1 VEPAGNSHGGE
12 DAWRD
17 DGVLAKERSNKTLA
31 QMTSNIGGGNNLA
44 DQPLLVMD
52 GITKEFPGVR
62 ALDDIHFELEKG
74 EVHALVGENG
84 AGKSTLMLILG
95 GVHPDYRGKITLE
108 GEPVRFS
115 SPGEAIAQGIGVIY
129 QELDLALEFSV
140 AENIFLGMELMAS
153 TLPGIKR
160 LDRKRMIKK
169 AGELLNDLGFEISPH
184 AKVGSLSIGEQ
195 QLVQVAKAIRLSA
208 KVVVMDEPTARLAH
222 HETEALFKNIQS
234 LKQRGVSIIYISHHM
249 EEIMRVADRVTV
261 LRDGKKVGTVTREE
275 ASLDDI
281 IHMVVGK
288 ELSDFI
294 TRPDIEMGEEI
305 LRLEG
310 LCCEGQ
316 FDDVNF
322 SLRKGEIL
330 GIGGL
335 VGSGR
340 TELAQCIFGA
350 NKSNC
355 GQIFLEGEPLRLNS
369 PNQAI
374 KKGIVL
380 VPEERKAEGLVL
392 NHSVLA
398 NLSIALTQFISKFG
412 VINLQKRNSSAKR
425 MVKDM
430 NIKTPSL
437 LQEVGN
443 LSGGNQQK
451 VVIGK
456 WLDLKNRVFILD
468 QPTRGIDVGAKQEI
482 YHLIAKLAQAGSG
495 VIVISDELPELIGLA
510 DRIMIMRRGP
520 PHLNGER

>member
-1 VEPAGNSHGGE
+1 MSE
-12 DAWRD
+12 
-17 DGVLAKERSNKTLA
+17 
-31 QMTSNIGGGNNLA
+31 
-44 DQPLLVMD
+44 QPLLVMD

-84 AGKSTLMLILG
+84 AGKSTLMLVLG
-95 GVHPDYRGKITLE
+95 GVHTDYQ
-108 GEPVRFS
+108 GEIRLDGQEVRFS

-129 QELDLALEFSV
+129 QELDLAHEFSV

-153 TLPGIKR
+153 KIPGIKWV
-160 LDRKRMIKK
+160 DRKRMFRE
-169 AGELLNDLGFEISPH
+169 AAELLDDLGFDISPT

-195 QLVQVAKAIRLSA
+195 QLVQIAKAIRLSA

-222 HETEALFKNIQS
+222 HETEALFANIDK
-234 LKQRGVSIIYISHHM
+234 LKQRGVSIVYISHHM
-249 EEIMRVADRVTV
+249 EEILRVADRVTV
-261 LRDGKKVGTVTREE
+261 LRDGKKVGTVDKDATTLNE
-275 ASLDDI
+275 I
-281 IHMVVGK
+281 IRMVVGK

-294 TRPDIEMGEEI
+294 TRPEISMGDEI
-305 LRLEG
+305 LRVEG
-310 LCCEGQ
+310 LAREGLFQ
-316 FDDVNF
+316 GVNF
-322 SLRKGEIL
+322 SLRRGEIL

-350 NKSNC
+350 YKATT
-355 GQIFLEGEPLRLNS
+355 GQVFLNGKPLKLTS
-369 PNQAI
+369 PKQAI
-374 KKGIVL
+374 RNGIVL
-380 VPEERKAEGLVL
+380 VPEERKTEGLVL

-398 NLSIALTQFISKFG
+398 NLSIALTQFISKLG
-412 VINLQKRNSSAKR
+412 VINLQKRNSSARR
-425 MVKDM
+425 MVREM

-456 WLDLKNRVFILD
+456 WLGLKTRVFILD

-482 YHLIAKLAQAGSG
+482 YNLVAKLAQAGSG

-510 DRIMIMRRGP
+510 DRILVMSRGRMTASF
-520 PHLNGER
+520 ERGAVSQQELLTAIVHD

>member
-1 VEPAGNSHGGE
+1 MSE
-12 DAWRD
+12 
-17 DGVLAKERSNKTLA
+17 
-31 QMTSNIGGGNNLA
+31 
-44 DQPLLVMD
+44 QPLLVMD

-62 ALDDIHFELEKG
+62 ALDHIHFELEKG

-84 AGKSTLMLILG
+84 AGKTTLMLILG
-95 GVHPDYRGKITLE
+95 GVHPDYQGEIHLN

-115 SPGEAIAQGIGVIY
+115 SPGEAIARGIGVIY
-129 QELDLALEFSV
+129 QELDLALDFSV
-140 AENIFLGMELMAS
+140 AENIFLGMEPMAS
-153 TLPGIKR
+153 KIPGIKWI
-160 LDRKRMIKK
+160 DRRRMFKE
-169 AGELLNDLGFEISPH
+169 AGELLDELGFEISPT
-184 AKVGSLSIGEQ
+184 AMVGSLSIGEQ
-195 QLVQVAKAIRLSA
+195 QLVQIAKAIRLSA

-222 HETEALFKNIQS
+222 HETEALFANIEK

-249 EEIMRVADRVTV
+249 EEILRVADRVTV
-261 LRDGKKVGTVTREE
+261 LRDGKKVGTVDRGGT
-275 ASLDDI
+275 SLNEI

-294 TRPDIEMGEEI
+294 TRPEISMGEEV
-305 LRLEG
+305 LRVEG
-310 LCCEGQ
+310 LAREGL
-316 FDDVNF
+316 FEGVDF

-350 NKSNC
+350 HKASA
-355 GQIFLEGEPLRLNS
+355 GKVYLKGKPLKLNS
-369 PNQAI
+369 PKQAI
-374 KKGIVL
+374 KNGIVL
-380 VPEERKAEGLVL
+380 VPEERKTEGLVL
-392 NHSVLA
+392 NQSVLA
-398 NLSIALTQFISKFG
+398 NLSIALTQFISKLG
-412 VINLQKRNSSAKR
+412 VINLRERNNTARR

-456 WLDLKNRVFILD
+456 WLSLKTRVFILD

-482 YHLIAKLAQAGSG
+482 YHLVAALAQAGSG

-510 DRIMIMRRGP
+510 DRILVMSRGRVTASF
-520 PHLNGER
+520 ERGAVTQQELLASIVQD